1 MATFVTAD
9 WVSEHID
16 QPGYLLIDPRSAMRY
31 LMGHLRGAV
40 SVPYKKLQGPNGRLG
55 SPEQLAAA
63 FGDAGLGD
71 DVTPVLY
78 DDSDGRNAAMAA
90 WVLEYLGRTDVH
102 VMDLL
107 FDEWKAQ
114 GREVLYRPVPTT
126 PRPFT
131 PRLNPSVRAT
141 LDDAADPG
149 ATKLLDTRTPEE
161 FLGQTEADLRPGH
174 IPGSV
179 NIPHSELAGAEGKL
193 LIEPN
198 VLRQRLATAGI
209 SPGDAVVAYCRSGV
223 RASLAYLAMRQAGY
237 DVRLYDGSYAEWME
251 SGHPVEA

>member
-1 MATFVTAD
+1 MVTFVTAD

-16 QPGYLLIDPRSAMRY
+16 QPGYLFLDPRSAMRY

-40 SVPYKKLQGPNGRLG
+40 NVPYKKLQGPDGRLG
-55 SPEQLAAA
+55 PPERLAAA

-90 WVLEYLGRTDVH
+90 WALEYLGRTDVH

-107 FDEWKAQ
+107 FDAWKTQ
-114 GREVLYRPVPTT
+114 GREVFYRPVVAT

-131 PRLNPSVRAT
+131 PRPNPSVRANI
-141 LDDAADPG
+141 DEVASPG
-149 ATKLLDTRTPEE
+149 NTKLLDTRTPEE
-161 FLGQTEADLRPGH
+161 FFGQTEADLRPGH
-174 IPGSV
+174 IPGAV
-179 NIPHSELAGAEGKL
+179 NLPHSELAGTDGKL
-193 LIEPN
+193 LIEN
-198 VLRQRLATAGI
+198 ALLHTRLAEAGI
-209 SPGDAVVAYCRSGV
+209 APGDPVVAYCRSGV
-223 RASLAYLAMRQAGY
+223 RASLAYLSMRQAGY

-251 SGHPVEA
+251 SGHPVES

>member
-1 MATFVTAD
+1 MATFVTAN
-9 WVSEHID
+9 WVFEHIG

-31 LMGHLRGAV
+31 LRGHLRGAV
-40 SVPYKKLQGPNGRLG
+40 NVPYKKLQGANGRLG
-55 SPEQLAAA
+55 PPEQLAAA

-90 WVLEYLGRTDVH
+90 WALEYLGRTDVH

-107 FDEWKAQ
+107 FDAWKTQ
-114 GREVLYRPVPTT
+114 GREVMYRPVPTT
-126 PRPFT
+126 PRCFT
-131 PRLNPSVRAT
+131 TRLDPSVRAVI
-141 LDDAADPG
+141 DDVAGPG
-149 ATKLLDTRTPEE
+149 SAKLLDTRTPEE
-161 FLGQTEADLRPGH
+161 FVGQTGTDLRPGH
-174 IPGSV
+174 IPGAV
-179 NIPHSELAGAEGKL
+179 NLSHSEMAGAGGKL

-198 VLRQRLATAGI
+198 VLRQRLVTVGI

-223 RASLAYLAMRQAGY
+223 RASLAYLTMRQAGY